1 MHDGFFHRV
10 ISNALDRGVTQ
21 FVLVGGDESRR
32 EQRHARPGTRWW
44 QLGEPGEGLGA
55 TLASRG
61 FEPDS
66 PALFCGDG
74 AVSRLDQ
81 AALTTLLAELR
92 AQATPGTRLAIAL
105 PGWAH
110 DGDEIDGPLHRARW
124 RAVEI
129 SERAQQAG
137 LRMLAPVWAPA
148 VAGIPPSSGRIAE
161 FTERMLYRPG
171 GDMLA
176 SHLETVYGVSV
187 TRTRELDLGVYRA
200 DRADGSS
207 WIARVSPAIKDV
219 DAVRSDA
226 DLLAWLTQTGFPA
239 ERPAAPQPVSILDG
253 QGVLVTEFARG
264 RALAAQPP
272 AFELLGRLLGRLH
285 AADADRQPA
294 ACRPGGAWH
303 HLLPA
308 GSPAAEGT
316 AIRALLHDARHRV
329 PAGAA
334 DQYDTLLAAVDA
346 WDSCA
351 DLPHAL
357 VHPDFVPR
365 NAIGQPDGEVT
376 IIDWAGAGRGPRIV
390 SLGCLLWS
398 AGPGQNA
405 AAAIAGYRQSIMLE
419 PAEVDRLHAA
429 MRLRPLVLACWMFA
443 TGRDSLP
450 NVTDGWNH
458 HLKRIDRVANDAR
471 RLIATP
477 FPF

>member
-1 MHDGFFHRV
+1 MHDGFFDRV
-10 ISNALDRGVTQ
+10 ISSALDRGVTQ
-21 FVLVGGDESRR
+21 FVLVGGADSRR
-32 EQRHARPGTRWW
+32 EQRHAKPGTRWW
-44 QLGEPGEGLGA
+44 QLTEPGEGLGA
-55 TLASRG
+55 TLASGG

-66 PALFCGDG
+66 PALFCGEG

-81 AALTTLLAELR
+81 ASLTTLLAELR
-92 AQATPGTRLAIAL
+92 AQATPGTRLAIVL
-105 PGWAH
+105 PPWAR
-110 DGDEIDGPLHRARW
+110 DGDVIDKPLSRARW

-148 VAGIPPSSGRIAE
+148 AAGIPPSSGRIAE
-161 FTERMLYRPG
+161 FTERMLYRS
-171 GDMLA
+171 GDDKLA
-176 SHLETVYGVSV
+176 SHLEAVYGVSV
-187 TRTRELDLGVYRA
+187 TRSRELDLGVYRI
-200 DRADGSS
+200 DRADGSA

-226 DLLAWLTQTGFPA
+226 ALLAWLTSTGFPA
-239 ERPAAPQPVSILDG
+239 ERSAAPQPVSVLDG

-272 AFELLGRLLGRLH
+272 TFELLGRLLGQLH
-285 AADADRQPA
+285 STDADRQPA
-294 ACRPGGAWH
+294 ALRPGGAWH
-303 HLLPA
+303 HLLPG
-308 GSPAAEGT
+308 GSPEQEGT
-316 AIRALLHDARHRV
+316 AIRALLRDARHRV

-334 DQYDTLLAAVDA
+334 DRYDTLLAAVDA

-376 IIDWAGAGRGPRIV
+376 IIDWAGTGRGPRIV

-398 AGPGQNA
+398 AGPGKNT
-405 AAAIAGYRQSIMLE
+405 AAAITGYREFITLE

-429 MRLRPLVLACWMFA
+429 MRLRPLVLACWTFA
-443 TGRDSLP
+443 TGRDSLA

-458 HLKRIDRVANDAR
+458 HLRRIDRAATDAR
-471 RLIATP
+471 RLITTP